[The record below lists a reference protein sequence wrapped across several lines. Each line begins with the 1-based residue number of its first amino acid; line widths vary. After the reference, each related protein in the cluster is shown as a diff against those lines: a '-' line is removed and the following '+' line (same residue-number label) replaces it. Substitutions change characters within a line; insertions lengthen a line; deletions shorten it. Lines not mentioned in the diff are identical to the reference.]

1 MDDVPAFADLD
12 DYSEHSDSDA
22 AESGDEDMMRD
33 VDDGEGDG
41 SSLFS
46 QDEDDE
52 VLLGLRRVD
61 TVAGLYRKEPLYTV
75 SVHPTLSDVAV
86 SGGGD
91 DAAFVWS
98 TDTGEILKELQSH
111 TDSVVASGFSHDGQY
126 LATGGMDGRVF
137 VYLTST
143 GERILE
149 LEGPAEVTWLNWHPR
164 GNALLCGSSDAT
176 LWMWSIPSG
185 QCMNV
190 FTGHSASITCG
201 QFSPDGKSVLSGAE
215 DGNLYQWDPR
225 TATPKQIFR
234 SDDARFLS
242 GASVTSLSV
251 HSDSAVALAGGAD
264 GSSCLVALQSGKVL
278 GSVSKCED
286 SVESVGFSSHLPVAG
301 VSSIDG
307 SIALWDI
314 QLMRLRQ
321 TLRHPKGVT
330 KIMFMKQ
337 SPLLL
342 SCSLDKTVRLWDLR
356 TGNYER
362 SFYGHTGP
370 ILDMAISGSADR
382 IVTCGEDGSAQVFMM
397 Q

>member
-46 QDEDDE
+46 QDDDDE

-176 LWMWSIPSG
+176 LWM
-185 QCMNV
+185 
-190 FTGHSASITCG
+190 
-201 QFSPDGKSVLSGAE
+201 
-215 DGNLYQWDPR
+215 WDPR